1 MRTQGPYADDEPMPA
16 PIRPLLLP
24 SDDRD
29 VEADSTVAGLTIAG
43 GFPAGL
49 SGRLL
54 VIGPDANGDGV
65 IHCIHVRAGCSVSYQ
80 RSWVNTDVVAQRLGI
95 DRSPGP
101 SNGDPDIVTGNIV
114 VFCGS
119 ILAHGDGSLAYE
131 VTPELD
137 TVRRVD
143 LAGQSRGVTG
153 FPKID
158 PATGD
163 LHLLTVAAAGTQAH
177 VMISAGAL
185 TRTTRTIAA
194 APAPVNDLAI
204 TRDRVVFVANGFVGM
219 TSRAPEANTTWL
231 PTGVDATRLVHAH
244 DVGDTVVVV
253 ALTPSL
259 ERWTLTPASS
269 RAVAREVLDPA
280 PQHFV
285 STARVRQGGWLL
297 GYVHDESTDRTD
309 VVVRDAADI
318 TLPVV
323 ATVRIPGRIPRGLH
337 ATWIPDPQ
345 FTNNERDKPRT
356 H

>member
-1 MRTQGPYADDEPMPA
+1 MSPCPHQSDPHSCLRT
-16 PIRPLLLP
+16 
-24 SDDRD
+24 DRD
-29 VEADSTVAGLTIAG
+29 VEAASTVAGLTIAG

-54 VIGPDANGDGV
+54 VSGPDANGDGV
-65 IHCIHVRAGCSVSYQ
+65 IHCIDVNAGCSVSYR
-80 RSWVNTDVVAQRLGI
+80 RSWVNIDVVAQRLGI

-131 VTPELD
+131 LTAELD

-143 LAGQSRGVTG
+143 LAGQNRGLTG

-163 LHLLTVAAAGTQAH
+163 LHLITVAAAGTQAH
-177 VMISAGAL
+177 VVVSAGAL
-185 TRTTRTIAA
+185 TRTSRTIAA
-194 APAPVNDLAI
+194 APVPVNDLAI
-204 TRDRVVFVANGFVGM
+204 TRDWVVFVANGFVGV
-219 TSRAPEANTTWL
+219 TSRAREANTTWL
-231 PTGVDATRLVHAH
+231 PTGVDATRLVHAD

-259 ERWTLTPASS
+259 ERWTLTPASLP
-269 RAVAREVLDPA
+269 AVVREVLDPA

-285 STARVRQGGWLL
+285 STAGVRQGGWLV

-318 TLPVV
+318 TLPAV

-345 FTNNERDKPRT
+345 PTNNEQDKPRT